1 MDDYLF
7 KGITINVY
15 LRVLTNTNILLQ
27 CLYLNGSIPWYT
39 NIPMVLIFDDCKYH
53 YNYDVI
59 NNDIEIMI
67 ILVLF

>member
-1 MDDYLF
+1 
-7 KGITINVY
+7 
-15 LRVLTNTNILLQ
+15 
-27 CLYLNGSIPWYT
+27 
-39 NIPMVLIFDDCKYH
+39 MVLIFDDCKYH